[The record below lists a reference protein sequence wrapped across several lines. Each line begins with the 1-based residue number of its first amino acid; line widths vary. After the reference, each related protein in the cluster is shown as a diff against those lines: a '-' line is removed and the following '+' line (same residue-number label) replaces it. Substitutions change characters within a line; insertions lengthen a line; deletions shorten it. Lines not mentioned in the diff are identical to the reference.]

1 MKPGYFWLLIPL
13 AAWSGYQTARPTTG
27 PENKAGT
34 SLSSSP
40 RAAEIRAWSA
50 RFEKAT
56 TADLEKEL
64 LALLANQDSPDWTD
78 PLKLLCA
85 RWAEL
90 DPAGALAFFEANKVP
105 TIARH
110 HLLKEWALLDS
121 DAAWATIPAGKEGG
135 YERQAVTRMLLNED
149 QDTFM
154 WWFRQVRG
162 PMPDADP
169 AWLLVAERHLSEFEE
184 VANGLTAELAATGG
198 RSNQYSGLFAL
209 IARVRA
215 LKDPEAACQW
225 AQGLDSMVRDS
236 ALSSA
241 LYQWS
246 ETDPLAVWQHL
257 RADGKIPDSTMRLI
271 GKLVLTKLAKEN
283 PAQAIELIREAGIQ
297 ADRTEAIE
305 AVRSSFPHL
314 VASGKLSPIEAY
326 RLISSAKA
334 QYSVLGLNTLPSLW
348 RGLSGDQLAEAARAI
363 STEPSADR
371 LDDALGGI
379 ANEWLRQDPQAAL
392 AFISEISDPN
402 LKARTYS
409 GLFRATYGGH
419 TDPRHQAEL
428 LAMIPEGDRAA
439 AFSTYV
445 FRYGERKVGE
455 GYGGGNYSGPPL
467 QGDLLAPLFE
477 KLPPSD
483 ELNRSLKVISLDWGE
498 QDPSA
503 ALAWAATLK
512 DPTQRQT
519 VYTSAFEGWAHHN
532 PYAAADWLA
541 DQKESPDRDA
551 AALPLVQNL
560 AKTDAEAAWAWSN
573 SIRASGQRLE
583 ARASALKAWAVQD
596 PDAAQA
602 AYRQISS
609 GLSAAEVSKL
619 SSCFTG
625 S

>member
-1 MKPGYFWLLIPL
+1 MKPGYLWLLIPL
-13 AAWSGYQTARPTTG
+13 AAWSGYQTARPS
-27 PENKAGT
+27 AGAESKVGT
-34 SLSSSP
+34 ILPSSP
-40 RAAEIRAWSA
+40 RATEIRGWSA

-64 LALLANQDSPDWTD
+64 LALLADQESPDWTD

-105 TIARH
+105 TIARLR
-110 HLLKEWALLDS
+110 LLTEWALLDS
-121 DAAWATIPAGKEGG
+121 DAAWAAIPTGKDGD
-135 YERQAVTRMLLNED
+135 YERESVTRMLLNED

-162 PMPDADP
+162 PMPDTDP
-169 AWLLVAERHLSEFEE
+169 AWLLVAERHLSEFAE
-184 VANGLTAELAATGG
+184 VAKGLTDELAATGG
-198 RSNQYSGLFAL
+198 RSNRYSGLFAL

-225 AQGLDSMVRDS
+225 ALSLDPMVREG

-246 ETDPLAVWQHL
+246 ETDPLAVWKHL
-257 RADGKIPDSTMRLI
+257 GTGDKIPDSTMRLI
-271 GKLVLTKLAKEN
+271 GKLVLIKLAREN
-283 PAQAIELIREAGIQ
+283 PGQAIGLIREAGMQ
-297 ADRTEAIE
+297 ADRAQAIE
-305 AVRSSFPHL
+305 AIRSTFPHL
-314 VASGKLSPIEAY
+314 VASGKLSPIDAY

-348 RGLSGDQLAEAARAI
+348 RGLSADQLAGAARTI
-363 STEPSADR
+363 SAEPSDDR

-379 ANEWLRQDPQAAL
+379 ANEWLKQDPPAAL
-392 AFISEISDPN
+392 AFISGISDPK
-402 LKARTYS
+402 LKAETYS
-409 GLFRATYGGH
+409 GIFRVTNGGH

-455 GYGGGNYSGPPL
+455 GYGGGNYAGPPL

-483 ELNRSLKVISLDWGE
+483 ELDRSLKVISLDWGE

-512 DPTQRQT
+512 DPGQRQT

-541 DQKESPDRDA
+541 DQKESPERDA
-551 AALPLVQNL
+551 AALPLVRNL

-573 SIRASGQRLE
+573 SIGSSGQRLE
-583 ARASALKAWAVQD
+583 ARAAALRAWAVQD

-602 AYRQISS
+602 AYRRISS
-609 GLSAAEVSKL
+609 GLSAAEIAKL